1 MTTAS
6 KPTHKGGGAVL
17 VGYVGEHL
25 LVRWCVPRALIA
37 WLLDPAREDND
48 VASISCDSIRVEIS
62 AHADDATA
70 KRVAAETVEK
80 LALAVAQTRG
90 AA

>member
-1 MTTAS
+1 MSAAM

-17 VGYVGEHL
+17 VGHVGDGL

-37 WLLDPAREDND
+37 WLLDPAREDDD
-48 VASISCDSIRVEIS
+48 VASINCDHIRVEVSVHI
-62 AHADDATA
+62 DDATA
-70 KRVAAETVEK
+70 KHVAAETVEK
-80 LALAVAQTRG
+80 LALAVVRARG